1 MRQAKKIVES
11 IDDVQAVSLLKKLNR
26 TVFEA
31 VQFDDLKKNIIS
43 IDGIDQI
50 GSLTLEQKKTNL
62 DSDQSGMLTRNILT
76 AFANDSQLAPLLVQC
91 WEEIE
96 NDDAMFVEAVIALGL
111 VANLT
116 LFLATTNLKVKFK
129 NVDIEKK
136 AADPDIIREVLTP
149 ITEFVKLW
157 KQ

>member
-76 AFANDSQLAPLLVQC
+76 AFANDAQLAPLLVQC